1 MNLNSILE
9 KFADKVVEKID
20 ALEKEKKSKAEK
32 SKKETEEKERNYA
45 EEKLKYSERIELKDK
60 MFFTKSKE
68 GDYYFIEH
76 LKFRRYLFIRGVATN
91 FLFKNIDFSQT
102 IFDSCYLKDCRFIN
116 CNFEG
121 AKFMNSNLQGSYFEF
136 CNFDYVIFEKT
147 FVDDEIFSCAPKKN
161 NLKYKFARSLKLNYA
176 SVGDYIKAS
185 NAVKIE
191 LKATKSHLYDTW
203 SLSDEYHITKY
214 GGIRR
219 RSLQFWKWLKVC
231 ILDLLWGN
239 GESLWRLIRF
249 NLILFFVLTIYHILH
264 ENTTD
269 VRTIFDTFLIKV
281 PSNYFGISVKYP
293 CGENYFSYYK
303 EWLNL
308 IIMITRLIC
317 FALLMSII
325 TKKYNR
331 R

>member
-1 MNLNSILE
+1 MRLNSILE
-9 KFADKVVEKID
+9 KFTDKIVEKID
-20 ALEKEKKSKAEK
+20 AREKEKKSRTEK
-32 SKKETEEKERNYA
+32 SKKEAEEKERKYA
-45 EEKLKYSERIELKDK
+45 EEKLIDSKRFELKDK
-60 MFFTKSKE
+60 MFFSDLKE
-68 GDYYFIEH
+68 GKYFYIEH
-76 LKFRRYLFIRGVATN
+76 LKFEKYLFTRAVATN
-91 FLFKNIDFSQT
+91 FLFKNIDFSKA
-102 IFDSCYLKDCRFIN
+102 IFDSCYLKDCRFTN
-116 CNFEG
+116 CNFVG
-121 AKFMNSNLQGSYFEF
+121 AKFTNCNLQGSYFEF

-147 FVDDEIFSCAPKKN
+147 FVDDEIFSCAPKRN

-176 SVGDYIKAS
+176 SIGDYIKAS

-203 SLSDEYHITKY
+203 SLSDEYHLSKY

-249 NLILFFVLTIYHILH
+249 NLILFFILTVYHILH
-264 ENTTD
+264 ERTTD
-269 VRTIFDTFLIKV
+269 IITILNTFSVKV
-281 PSNYFGISVKYP
+281 PSNYFGISVK
-293 CGENYFSYYK
+293 GDSNENYFFYYP

-308 IIMITRLIC
+308 FLVITRLIC
-317 FALLMSII
+317 FGLLMSII
-325 TKKYNR
+325 IKKYNR